1 MRNIGKQISDA
12 RRKQNL
18 SIKDLSERTKIRTHI
33 IEAIEA
39 ENYSVMP
46 EVYMNSFLKT
56 LATTLKIDISTAEVV
71 KESKSTPKHETPK
84 TQTPE
89 IKGKEFVAPTPKPHV
104 SKDVADFAEIFKKK
118 NIKRRD
124 KKIIYNYALISI
136 LAIIVIAA
144 IYFTITSLYGNGV
157 SRSNT
162 DFLQNADTAV
172 VSDEKPSSLFS
183 YFDKADSLVLTA
195 KAKDSA
201 WIRLL
206 IDGKQ
211 IIEILMRPGNE
222 ESWAAS
228 KYFILDQ
235 GNAGAIQFYRNNQ
248 LLPSFGKP
256 GTVVKNIKITMSEI
270 INPMEFKDTT
280 LTRKAVRKKAP
291 DTIEKK
297 PRLIEESKIN
307 TDKNIF
313 NREEGNE
320 SPQ

>member
-56 LATTLKIDISTAEVV
+56 LATTLKIDISKAELV
-71 KESKSTPKHETPK
+71 KEAQIAPNQETVNAK
-84 TQTPE
+84 TPE
-89 IKGKEFVAPTPKPHV
+89 FKESAPIAAKPKPHV
-104 SKDVADFAEIFKKK
+104 APEIADFAEIFKKR
-118 NIKRRD
+118 NIQRRD
-124 KKIIYNYALISI
+124 KKVYYNYALIS
-136 LAIIVIAA
+136 LLGIIVLAA
-144 IYFTITSLYGNGV
+144 IYFTITSLYGNGA
-157 SRSNT
+157 RHNT
-162 DFLQNADTAV
+162 DFIQNADTAV
-172 VSDEKPSSLFS
+172 VTGEKPSSLFS
-183 YFDKADSLVLTA
+183 YFEKSDSLVLTA

-222 ESWAAS
+222 ETWSAS
-228 KYFILDQ
+228 KYFVLDQ

-248 LLPSFGKP
+248 LLPAFGKR
-256 GTVVKNIKITMSEI
+256 GSVVKNIKITMTEI
-270 INPMEFKDTT
+270 INPMDFKDTT
-280 LTRKAVRKKAP
+280 LTRKATRTKAP
-291 DTIEKK
+291 DTVEKK
-297 PRLIEESKIN
+297 PKIIEESKIDS
-307 TDKNIF
+307 DKNIF
-313 NREEGNE
+313 NREESDE
-320 SPQ
+320 SQQ